1 MRKTSWWQR
10 SLDRHFRLLEAR
22 CNPALRQRRN
32 IEGEAV
38 FEKADGSRKKREF
51 IVYENTVYVDA
62 LERRKTAKDLMWKA
76 KWDARKAQLNA
87 SRKKQLAT
95 ARKAQ

>member
-1 MRKTSWWQR
+1 
-10 SLDRHFRLLEAR
+10 LLEAR
-22 CNPALRQRRN
+22 CNPAQRQRRN

-38 FEKADGSRKKREF
+38 LEKAAGSRKKREF

-76 KWDARKAQLNA
+76 KWDARKAQLNS
-87 SRKKQLAT
+87 SRKKQLA
-95 ARKAQ
+95 APRKTR